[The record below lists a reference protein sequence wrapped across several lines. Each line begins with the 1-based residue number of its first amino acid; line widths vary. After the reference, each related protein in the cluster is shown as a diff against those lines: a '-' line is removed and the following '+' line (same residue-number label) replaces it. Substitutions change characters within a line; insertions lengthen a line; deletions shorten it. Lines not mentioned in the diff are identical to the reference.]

1 MVELDPIH
9 SKSITGSDSNH
20 AVDTFNVHLRPK
32 GVVLKLAKRPLLP
45 GFRVLYR
52 VKKQGEM
59 RLSEDYYTADPERAR
74 ITLNWDF
81 DLDCQFIVE
90 YSYGSA

>member
-1 MVELDPIH
+1 MAELDPVH
-9 SKSITGSDSNH
+9 SKSITGSNTPH

-32 GVVLKLAKRPLLP
+32 GVVLKLAKRPLRP

-59 RLSEDYYTADPERAR
+59 RLSDEYYTADLERAR
-74 ITLNWDF
+74 ITLDWDF
-81 DLDCQFIVE
+81 ELDCQFVVE
-90 YSYGSA
+90 YQYGE